1 MNAIRL
7 EYVVDAS
14 VGIKLF
20 VDESGSAIAATLFDQ
35 LVATPPAR
43 LYVPDLFYV
52 ETANILWKYVRRF
65 AFPVA
70 AAKEAVRTLS
80 ALDLASVST
89 SHLIGDALPIAVE
102 HGVTVY
108 DGCYVALAA
117 ALGVPLVTADERL
130 AHALRDTHHRIIPL
144 RSVNLS

>member
-1 MNAIRL
+1 VNAIRL

-20 VDESGSAIAATLFDQ
+20 VDESDSAIAAALFDQ

-43 LYVPDLFYV
+43 FYVPDLFYI
-52 ETANILWKYVRRF
+52 ETASILWKYVRRF
-65 AFPVA
+65 AFSITGA
-70 AAKEAVRTLS
+70 REALRALS

-102 HGVTVY
+102 HDVTAY
-108 DGCYVALAA
+108 DACYVALAD
-117 ALGVPLVTADERL
+117 ALDVPLVTADKRL
-130 AHALRDTHHRIIPL
+130 AHALRDTQYRIVPLHRVGLP
-144 RSVNLS
+144 